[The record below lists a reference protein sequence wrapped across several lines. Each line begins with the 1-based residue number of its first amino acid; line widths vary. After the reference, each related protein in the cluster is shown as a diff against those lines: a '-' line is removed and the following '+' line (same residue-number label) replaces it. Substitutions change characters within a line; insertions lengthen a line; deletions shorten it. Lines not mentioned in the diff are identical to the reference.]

1 MPNDAK
7 LGLVVGVGLV
17 IAVAVLFFHK
27 EPPAG
32 APAGEAAPA
41 GIVRPLPLTGAP
53 PHATPAHPTAHHGAA
68 GAGSASLMQA
78 SDGCGSAPLPV
89 LSHPL

>member
-53 PHATPAHPTAHHGAA
+53 AHATPAESHGAHHGAA
-68 GAGSASLMQA
+68 GAGSESLMQA
-78 SDGCGSAPLPV
+78 TTDAKPGPP
-89 LSHPL
+89 